1 MERKIGETF
10 EYNGKTF
17 KIVEAATNTCIGCAF
32 EGGCPH
38 FSDVD
43 EDGLED
49 CVGDSRTDGKDIIFV
64 EVKPEERHDAV
75 EEVLRLMPNA
85 PFDAILKEMSALHKK
100 KNADYGNAFGKRFER
115 LEGRRKGAGLE
126 NAVSRIGDKYERLEN
141 LAYGNEAQVKD
152 ESIRETLIDLACY
165 AVMTIEEIDKK
176 K

>member
-10 EYNGKTF
+10 KYDGKTY
-17 KIVEAATNTCIGCAF
+17 KAIEEVTGCGCTGCAF
-32 EGGCPH
+32 ENKGCINLWAELGVCGG
-38 FSDVD
+38 DVR
-43 EDGLED
+43 EDKKG
-49 CVGDSRTDGKDIIFV
+49 VIFIK
-64 EVKPEERHDAV
+64 VKPEEKHDAV
-75 EEVLRLMPNA
+75 EEVMRLMPNA
-85 PFDAILKEMSALHKK
+85 PFDAILKEMSELHAK
-100 KNADYGNAFGKRFER
+100 KNADYGNAFAKRFER
-115 LEGRRKGAGLE
+115 LEARRKGAGLE

>member
-10 EYNGKTF
+10 EYKGKTY
-17 KIVEAATNTCIGCAF
+17 IVVKGNQNSCMDCAF
-32 EGGCPH
+32 EGNCPIVK
-38 FSDVD
+38 DNPEELGDCEND
-43 EDGLED
+43 E
-49 CVGDSRTDGKDIIFV
+49 RTDRTDVVFV
-64 EVKPEERHDAV
+64 EIKPKEKHDAV

-85 PFDAILKEMSALHKK
+85 PFDAILKEMSELHAK

>member
-10 EYNGKTF
+10 EYEGKTYRV
-17 KIVEAATNTCIGCAF
+17 VEWPSC
-32 EGGCPH
+32 GGCNFQHRLAGCPK
-38 FSDVD
+38 DVTGFCD
-43 EDGLED
+43 ADK
-49 CVGDSRTDGKDIIFV
+49 RNDGKGVIFIKA
-64 EVKPEERHDAV
+64 KPEEKHDAV

-85 PFDAILKEMSALHKK
+85 PFDAILKEMSELHAK